1 MLCRPCSSFI
11 AHPCLVMGL
20 TWAPA
25 PTCAGLTLCTVRR
38 ENGPTE
44 KEENSTNL
52 PASLSS
58 SQPALLRQT
67 SVKSYSRFSHK
78 ISFSGI
84 QDIIN
89 ILRYGIACQ
98 GRLKESHSLG
108 GPTLLHLYLPSSG
121 GVWMHATIRLVTLCG
136 PPQLRRPSFG
146 WLCMLGS
153 HMPRLL
159 NSCLRSVALKFAT
172 TATVL
177 LQLRCGN

>member
-25 PTCAGLTLCTVRR
+25 PTCAGLTRCTVRR
-38 ENGPTE
+38 ENGPTG

-89 ILRYGIACQ
+89 ILRYGRACQ

-108 GPTLLHLYLPSSG
+108 GLPYCTCTYRVQGVFGCMPPFASSHFVARHNSG
-121 GVWMHATIRLVTLCG
+121 GHHFVGYAC
-136 PPQLRRPSFG
+136 
-146 WLCMLGS
+146 
-153 HMPRLL
+153 
-159 NSCLRSVALKFAT
+159 
-172 TATVL
+172 
-177 LQLRCGN
+177 